1 MRIFIISIF
10 LEIDLTLKIHIN
22 VFGSVF
28 ELIKEDIFFL
38 FPNYTDISPNLSS
51 FRYRFRPRSNFY
63 FYTKNRISVHFNN
76 IFQARVV
83 LLGLVEGP
91 RKNTKRERER
101 VPREAWRRLE
111 ERPVTLDRD

>member
-38 FPNYTDISPNLSS
+38 FPNYQIFLPIFLLFVIDFDQDRIFIFIPKIESPFILIIFFKPES
-51 FRYRFRPRSNFY
+51 FFS
-63 FYTKNRISVHFNN
+63 HG
-76 IFQARVV
+76 
-83 LLGLVEGP
+83 LLKVQEKIP
-91 RKNTKRERER
+91 KERER
-101 VPREAWRRLE
+101 QRGYRERLGGGS
-111 ERPVTLDRD
+111 RKGL

>member
-63 FYTKNRISVHFNN
+63 FYTKLESPFILI
-76 IFQARVV
+76 IFFKPESFFSHG
-83 LLGLVEGP
+83 LLKVQEKIP
-91 RKNTKRERER
+91 KERER
-101 VPREAWRRLE
+101 GYRERLGGGS
-111 ERPVTLDRD
+111 RKGL